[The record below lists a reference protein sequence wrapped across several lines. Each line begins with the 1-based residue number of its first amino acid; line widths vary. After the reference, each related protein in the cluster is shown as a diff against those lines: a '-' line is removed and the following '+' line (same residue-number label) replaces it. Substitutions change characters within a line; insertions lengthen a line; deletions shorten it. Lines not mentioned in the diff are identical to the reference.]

1 MKTKLGALLRAIR
14 NSKHLTIKEVVAK
27 AGVSSSLL
35 SQIERNRISP
45 SLDTLLQLLEVYG
58 VSPTKFFKDY
68 ETHSRVEIIKK
79 GERKIYQRK
88 GFKYEKLC
96 GESQEKGNHS
106 FSAFFLELG
115 PGQKRGS
122 SRGGH
127 LGREL
132 GIVVAGSAQ
141 LIYGGEIYE
150 VILPSY
156 RGNASPR
163 WQGQDTCGNNCWRVW
178 WVITVSGIL
187 LRSTGPLFFL
197 FLDGSVP
204 ALLPQSKPNSLR

>member
-14 NSKHLTIKEVVAK
+14 NSRHLIIKEVASK

-79 GERKIYQRK
+79 SQRKIYQRK
-88 GFKYEKLC
+88 GFTYETLC
-96 GESQEKGNHS
+96 GESQVKGNHS
-106 FSAFFLELG
+106 FTAFFLELE
-115 PGQKRGS
+115 PGQKRGDS
-122 SRGGH
+122 NDGH

-132 GIVVAGSAQ
+132 GIVVSGSAF
-141 LIYGGEIYE
+141 LIYGEEEYDLHDGDSVSFFSQIPHVIKNTSNTLFQAYWVVTPADGEDYFGDK
-150 VILPSY
+150 IL
-156 RGNASPR
+156 
-163 WQGQDTCGNNCWRVW
+163 
-178 WVITVSGIL
+178 
-187 LRSTGPLFFL
+187 
-197 FLDGSVP
+197 
-204 ALLPQSKPNSLR
+204 